1 MSQGSNDFQTL
12 MQQLRAGSQEAAN
25 ELATK
30 YASHVRRAVRD
41 RMRGELRPKYDSVDF
56 EQQVWKSFF
65 AEAKSLP
72 DLQDPAQLI
81 GYLVGIARHKVADEG
96 RHLLTQKH
104 DVQREVRID
113 ERAATEGSHPASRD
127 PTPSAV
133 AVFHEEF
140 ELLVSNQPPQVR
152 RLVELKMQGM
162 TNHEIADA
170 LGVHERTVRR
180 MMERLEEQNG
190 WRVEPARDN

>member
-1 MSQGSNDFQTL
+1 MSDVPTEFQTL
-12 MQQLRAGSQEAAN
+12 MQQLRAGSQEAAS
-25 ELATK
+25 ELAKK
-30 YASHVRRAVRD
+30 YGSHVRRAVRD

-65 AEAKSLP
+65 AEAHSLP

-81 GYLVGIARHKVADEG
+81 SYLVGMARHKVADEG
-96 RHLLTQKH
+96 RHLLTQKR
-104 DVQREVRID
+104 DAQREVRID
-113 ERAATEGSHPASRD
+113 ERAAEAGPHPASRD

-133 AVFHEEF
+133 AVFHEEL
-140 ELLVSNQPPQVR
+140 ELLVSNQPPEVR

-162 TNHEIADA
+162 TNHEIAEA

-180 MMERLEEQNG
+180 MTERLEEQTG
-190 WRVEPARDN
+190 RRVE